1 MSVGRVLILLAAGV
15 GGGLTGSIAGL
26 ASLATYPALLAL
38 GLAPVTANVT
48 NTVSLVFSSTGAI
61 SGSRPELRGQ
71 RTRLRPLAVAGLLG
85 GAVGGALLLVTPE
98 GSFELVVP
106 WLGALGALVM
116 LLRRRLVHDPGAEPG
131 DHGRVVVV
139 GTGLIGVYGGYFGAG
154 AGVLLL
160 ALLLHGTDESLPR
173 ANAFKNVVLG
183 VANAIA
189 AVAFIVFGSVSWPV
203 VVPLGLGLFVGA
215 RLGPAVVRR
224 LPADGLRIAI
234 AIAGLGLAV
243 KLAFDAYS

>member
-1 MSVGRVLILLAAGV
+1 MSVGRVLILLAVGV

-26 ASLATYPALLAL
+26 ASL
-38 GLAPVTANVT
+38 G
-48 NTVSLVFSSTGAI
+48 
-61 SGSRPELRGQ
+61 
-71 RTRLRPLAVAGLLG
+71 RLRPLAVAGLLG

-106 WLGALGALVM
+106 WLVALGALVM
-116 LLRRRLVHDPGAEPG
+116 LFRRRLVHDPGAEPG

-160 ALLLHGTDESLPR
+160 ALLLHATDESLPR

-189 AVAFIVFGSVSWPV
+189 AMAFIVFGPVSWSA
-203 VVPLGLGLFVGA
+203 VVPLGVGLFVGA

-224 LPADGLRIAI
+224 LPADGLRMAI
-234 AIAGLGLAV
+234 ALAGLGLAV
-243 KLAFDAYS
+243 KLAFDAYR